1 MKQLTRRQLL
11 RRSIVAGAVMGLP
24 GRCVLGANDRIRVGV
39 IGLGIRGPVLLKQF
53 DGLEGVEV
61 AAICDPDSQ
70 RVARHAEYFTKQD
83 RKVDQHIDLRRIMDD
98 KSIDVVVTA
107 SPNNWHGL
115 VTVWGCQAGKD
126 VYVEKPASYNIYE
139 GRKMVE
145 AARKYKRIVQTGTQN
160 RSDVGFRG
168 GVSYIR
174 EGKLG
179 RIKWVYGLWYSRRE
193 GIGKVKSPQTVPAH
207 IDYDLWTG
215 PAALVPLMRKNL
227 HYDWHWQWHAG
238 NGDMANLGAHQVDDC
253 RWAAGHS
260 RLPERVMSF
269 GGRFDLDDD
278 GQTPNTQLAVFDY
291 KEVPIVVEIRNLPM
305 KKGSRTMDHLRGVRA
320 GNIIQ
325 CEHGYF
331 AGGRGGGW
339 AYDNDGKKIK
349 QFPGDGGG
357 GHAQNFIDAV
367 RSRKRDG
374 LHAEILEGHTSAALC
389 HMANISYRIGQVSDV
404 ETISSQLG
412 HNEQAGEALSRIE
425 KHLLAN
431 EIDLDETP
439 LRLGPWVKLDN
450 DFEKITVAGE
460 SQNQE
465 KVANALMKRSYRSPF
480 VVPDKV

>member
-1 MKQLTRRQLL
+1 MKRFTRRTFLK
-11 RRSIVAGAVMGLP
+11 SSMIAGAMTAVP
-24 GRCVLGANDRIRVGV
+24 YSSILGANERIRVGV
-39 IGLGIRGPVLLKQF
+39 IGLGIRGPVLMKQF
-53 DGLEGVEV
+53 DGLDGVEV

-70 RVARHAEYFTKQD
+70 RVARHAEYFSKKG

-126 VYVEKPASYNIYE
+126 VYVEKPASYNIWE

-145 AARKYKRIVQTGTQN
+145 AARKYNRIVQTGTQN

-179 RIKWVYGLWYSRRE
+179 KIKWVYGLWYSRRE
-193 GIGKVKSPQTVPAH
+193 GIGKVKGPQPVPGH
-207 IDYDLWTG
+207 IDYDLWAG
-215 PAALVPLMRKNL
+215 PTAMAPVMRKSF
-227 HYDWHWQWHAG
+227 HYDWHWQWATG
-238 NGDMANLGAHQVDDC
+238 NGDMGNLGAHQVDDC
-253 RWAAGHS
+253 RWASGNS
-260 RLPERVMSF
+260 GLPERVMSI
-269 GGRFDLDDD
+269 GGRFVVDDD
-278 GQTPNTQLAVFDY
+278 GQTPNTQLSVFDY

-305 KKGSRTMDHLRGVRA
+305 KKGSRTMDHLRGVRY

-325 CEHGYF
+325 CEGGYF

-339 AYDNDGKKIK
+339 IYDNDGKKIK

-357 GHAQNFIDAV
+357 GHAKNFIDAV

-389 HMANISYRIGQVSDV
+389 HMANTSYRIGQVSDV
-404 ETISSQLG
+404 ETISSRLG
-412 HNEQAGEALSRIE
+412 VNEQAGEAFGRIE

-431 EIDLDETP
+431 EVELDKTP
-439 LRLGPWVKLDN
+439 LRLGPWVKLDSG
-450 DFEKITVAGE
+450 FEKITVAAD
-460 SQNQE
+460 SPNQE
-465 KVANALMKRSYRSPF
+465 KVANTLMKRSYRNPF
-480 VVPDKV
+480 IVPDEV